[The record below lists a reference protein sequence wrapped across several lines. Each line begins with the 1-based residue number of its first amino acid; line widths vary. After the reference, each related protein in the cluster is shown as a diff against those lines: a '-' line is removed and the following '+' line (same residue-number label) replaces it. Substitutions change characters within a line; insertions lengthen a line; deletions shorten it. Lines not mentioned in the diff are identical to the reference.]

1 VSGVSKQ
8 TDAQG
13 ETTFNPHDKDPH
25 RRKVQ
30 LSKSTESSVRKPS
43 RTGAVKAKKHVDVF
57 SIRERR
63 KNLPLTERNQVTI
76 GEFVYKKSKS
86 QYPPLYGKW
95 HKHRKGDNRIL
106 ETVDSLPIE
115 EKYVLLEPH
124 RIFLLA
130 LWINVIHLLLHPFYN
145 VSPSE

>member
-1 VSGVSKQ
+1 MSKQ

-13 ETTFNPHDKDPH
+13 ETTFNPQDKDPH

-30 LSKSTESSVRKPS
+30 LSKSTESSVRKLTKPS
-43 RTGAVKAKKHVDVF
+43 RIGAVAAKKYVAVF

-115 EKYVLLEPH
+115 EK
-124 RIFLLA
+124 
-130 LWINVIHLLLHPFYN
+130 
-145 VSPSE
+145 